1 MKKKIVLTSSSVF
14 ICYELKVI
22 IFKMIRATF
31 IGRIED
37 SSVLFEKVE
46 REEDLEYRECKRPEL
61 EFI

>member
-1 MKKKIVLTSSSVF
+1 
-14 ICYELKVI
+14 
-22 IFKMIRATF
+22 MIRATF

-37 SSVLFEKVE
+37 GSVLFEKVE